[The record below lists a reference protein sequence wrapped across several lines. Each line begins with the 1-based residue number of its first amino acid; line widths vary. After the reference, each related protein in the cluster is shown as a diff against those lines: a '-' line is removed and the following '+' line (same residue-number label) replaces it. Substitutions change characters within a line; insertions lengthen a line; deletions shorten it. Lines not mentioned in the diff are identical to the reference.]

1 VPSFRKSKYCRIRH
15 LSVSRE
21 SKLDGTHGIT
31 PKGRACFG
39 NSSLLQNSLE
49 QYVIRRI
56 VDFALNNQLLVL
68 GFAAL
73 LFAGGIAAFH
83 DLPIEAYPDVADN
96 YVEIITQWPGIS
108 AEQIEQQVTIPL
120 EIVMNGIPHVVH
132 LRSFS
137 LFGLSDIKL
146 IFDDESDN
154 DWNRERVLERLSQ
167 VTLPPNV
174 VPQMGTDWSPVGQI
188 YFFTL
193 HSTNPAYDPMELKSI
208 EDWVIEK
215 SFKAVPNIVD
225 VASFGGPTREYQVR
239 VNPNKLVS
247 YGLSL
252 AQVEQQLTN
261 NNANAGGSF
270 IEAGLQQINVRSIG
284 LVNRVQDIEQ
294 TVIVTKNGTPIRV
307 QDIAVVS
314 QGPKIR
320 LGQFAKAIHRE
331 DGKIIDNDDVVS
343 GIVLLRKGAA
353 ADMALQG
360 IHKKVEELNN
370 YILPRGV
377 KIVPFID
384 RSDLVH
390 FTSHTVLHNLTEGM
404 ILVSIILFL
413 FLGNVRGALIVAATI
428 PFSLLFASICLDLR
442 HIPANLLSLGA
453 LDFGMVV
460 DGAVVMVENIV
471 RHLSHQNGVKTARE
485 RISEASHEVQRPV
498 FFAIAIIITA
508 YLPIF
513 TLQRVEGRLF
523 HPMAWTVAFALLG
536 ALLFSILIAPVL
548 ASFAF
553 QKGAKEWHNPI
564 LHFVI
569 ERYRIAVRWAIRRRT
584 ITVGAC
590 VLLVA
595 IANYLAFSGVI
606 GSEFLPH
613 LDEGALWVRGTL
625 APSTGP
631 EEGIRAANQARIIF
645 CSFPEVPQ
653 CTSQVGR
660 PDDGTDTTGFFNTE
674 FFVDLKPKEV
684 WRPVFHENKDEL
696 IAAMQR
702 ELDKI
707 PGVVWGFSQPIE
719 DNMEE
724 AVSGVKGALATKIY
738 GDDLK
743 VLEEKGDE
751 IVNIMRHI
759 NGIED
764 LGVFRVLGQPN
775 LNVTVDRAAAARYQ
789 INVADVQDAIQ
800 TAVGGNA
807 LTQVLQGEARYDLTL
822 RYLPEYRDT
831 QEAIENIRLLSASG
845 ERVSLQQL
853 CRMSV
858 TDGASEIY
866 REGNRRYV
874 AIKYSVRGRDLGST
888 VEEAIKKVNQEVKL
902 PSGYSLDWEGEYE
915 SQKRANQRLL
925 IVLPITILL
934 IFVILYTMFKS
945 FKWALLILANIAIAP
960 IGGLL
965 ALLMTGTNFSV
976 SSGVG
981 FLALFGVSVQTGV
994 IMLEYIN
1001 QLRARRYSIEDAAV
1015 EGAVLRLRPIMMTML
1030 VATLGLLPAALSH
1043 AIGSDSQR
1051 PFAIVIVGGL
1061 IAALVMS
1068 VFLLPTLYVWIASE
1082 RDVLPT
1088 AEGTFE
1094 EGEHVD

>member
-1 VPSFRKSKYCRIRH
+1 M
-15 LSVSRE
+15 
-21 SKLDGTHGIT
+21 
-31 PKGRACFG
+31 
-39 NSSLLQNSLE
+39 
-49 QYVIRRI
+49 IRRI
-56 VDFALNNQLLVL
+56 VDFALGNRLLVL
-68 GFAAL
+68 GLAL
-73 LFAGGIAAFH
+73 ILFAGGIVSFER
-83 DLPIEAYPDVADN
+83 LPIEAYPDVADN
-96 YVEIITQWPGIS
+96 YEEVITQWPGIS

-120 EIVMNGIPHVVH
+120 EVVMNGIPHVVH

-137 LFGLSDIKL
+137 LFGLSDLKL

-167 VTLPPNV
+167 VTLPPGV
-174 VPQMGTDWSPVGQI
+174 SPQMGTDWSPVGQI

-193 HSTNPAYDPMELKSI
+193 HSTNPKYDAMELKSI
-208 EDWVIEK
+208 EDWVVEK
-215 SFKAVPNIVD
+215 NFKAVPDIVD
-225 VASFGGPTREYQVR
+225 VSSFGGPTREYQVR
-239 VNPNKLVS
+239 VDPNKLVA

-261 NNANAGGSF
+261 NNVNAGGSF
-270 IEAGLQQINVRSIG
+270 IQEGLQQINVRSVG
-284 LVNRVQDIEQ
+284 LVDRAQDIER
-294 TVIVTKNGTPIRV
+294 TVIVTKNGTPLRV
-307 QDIAVVS
+307 KDIAVVS

-320 LGQFAKAIHRE
+320 LGQFAKAVHRE
-331 DGKIIDNDDVVS
+331 DGKIVDNDDVVS

-353 ADMALQG
+353 ADTALQG
-360 IHKKVEELNN
+360 IHEKVKELNDH
-370 YILPRGV
+370 ILPPGV
-377 KIVPFID
+377 KIVDFID

-404 ILVSIILFL
+404 ILVSLILLL

-460 DGAVVMVENIV
+460 DGAVVMIENII
-471 RHLSHQNGVKTARE
+471 RHLGYHNGDSKTPSE
-485 RISEASHEVQRPV
+485 KISEASHEVQRPV
-498 FFAIAIIITA
+498 FYAIAIIITA

-553 QKGAKEWHNPI
+553 AKGAKEWHNPVMQF
-564 LHFVI
+564 LI
-569 ERYRIAVRWAIRRRT
+569 ERYRVAVRWAIRHRAV
-584 ITVGAC
+584 TVGVCLILAS
-590 VLLVA
+590 VGG
-595 IANYLAFSGVI
+595 YLAFSGAI

-631 EEGIRAANQARIIF
+631 DEGIRVANQARIML
-645 CSFPEVPQ
+645 CSFPEVPK

-674 FFVDLKPKEV
+674 FFVDLKPKEE

-738 GDDLK
+738 GDDLR
-743 VLEEKGDE
+743 VLEAKSDE
-751 IVNIMRHI
+751 VVSIMSKI

-775 LNVTVDRAAAARYQ
+775 LNVTVDRDAAARYQ
-789 INVADVQDAIQ
+789 INVADVQDAVQ

-807 LTQVLQGEARYDLTL
+807 LTQVLKGEERYDLTL
-822 RYLPEYRDT
+822 RYLPQYRDT
-831 QEAIENIRLLSASG
+831 KEAIENIRLLSPSG
-845 ERVSLQQL
+845 ERVSLAQL
-853 CRMSV
+853 CKIKL
-858 TDGASEIY
+858 TDEASEVY

-888 VEEAIKKVNQEVKL
+888 VEEAIKKVNDQVKL
-902 PSGYSLDWEGEYE
+902 PTGYSLYWEGEYQ
-915 SQKRANQRLL
+915 SQKRANARLL
-925 IVLPITILL
+925 IVLPITILI
-934 IFVILYTMFKS
+934 IFILLYTMFKS
-945 FKWALLILANIAIAP
+945 FKWALLIMANIAIAP

-965 ALLMTGTNFSV
+965 ALWFTGTNFSV

-1001 QLRARRYSIEDAAV
+1001 QLRARRFTVEDAAV

-1061 IAALVMS
+1061 IAALIMS
-1068 VFLLPTLYVWIASE
+1068 IFLLPTLYVWVAAE
-1082 RDVLPT
+1082 RDVLPH
-1088 AEGTFE
+1088 AEEGFE
-1094 EGEHVD
+1094 VGEHVD

>member
-1 VPSFRKSKYCRIRH
+1 M
-15 LSVSRE
+15 
-21 SKLDGTHGIT
+21 
-31 PKGRACFG
+31 
-39 NSSLLQNSLE
+39 
-49 QYVIRRI
+49 IRRV
-56 VDFALNNQLLVL
+56 VDFALDNRLLVL
-68 GFAAL
+68 ALALILFAA
-73 LFAGGIAAFH
+73 GIVSFKR
-83 DLPIEAYPDVADN
+83 LPIEAYPDVADN
-96 YVEIITQWPGIS
+96 YVEVITQWPGIS

-137 LFGLSDIKL
+137 LFGLSDLKL
-146 IFDDESDN
+146 IFDEDSDN

-167 VTLPPNV
+167 VTLPTGV

-193 HSTNPAYDPMELKSI
+193 HSTNPAYDAMELKSL
-208 EDWVIEK
+208 EDWVVEK
-215 SFKAVPNIVD
+215 NFKSVPNIVD
-225 VASFGGPTREYQVR
+225 VSSFGGPTREYQVR
-239 VNPNKLVS
+239 VDPNKLIA

-252 AQVEQQLTN
+252 AQIEQQLTN

-270 IEAGLQQINVRSIG
+270 IQEGLQQINVRSVG
-284 LVNRVQDIEQ
+284 LVDRSQDIAE
-294 TVIVTKNGTPIRV
+294 TVILTKNGTPLRV
-307 QDIAVVS
+307 KDIAVVS

-343 GIVLLRKGAA
+343 GIVLLRKGATA
-353 ADMALQG
+353 ELALQG
-360 IHKKVEELNN
+360 IHDKVDELNN
-370 YILPRGV
+370 HILPPGV

-413 FLGNVRGALIVAATI
+413 FLGNIRGALIVAATI
-428 PFSLLFASICLDLR
+428 PFSLLFASICLDIR

-471 RHLSHQNGVKTARE
+471 RHLSREEGTKTPTE

-498 FFAIAIIITA
+498 FYAIAIIITA

-553 QKGAKEWHNPI
+553 AKGAKEWHNPVM
-564 LHFVI
+564 HFLT
-569 ERYRIAVRWAIRRRT
+569 ERYRVAVRWAIRHRAV
-584 ITVGAC
+584 TVGVC
-590 VLLVA
+590 VFMVALGGYLV
-595 IANYLAFSGVI
+595 FSGAI

-631 EEGIRAANQARIIF
+631 DEGIRVANQARVVL

-674 FFVDLKPKEV
+674 FFVDLKQKED
-684 WRPVFHENKDEL
+684 WRTVFHENKDEL

-724 AVSGVKGALATKIY
+724 AVSGVKGALATKVY

-743 VLEEKGDE
+743 VLEDKSDE
-751 IVNIMRHI
+751 IVNIMRQI
-759 NGIED
+759 KGIED

-807 LTQVLQGEARYDLTL
+807 LTQVLKGEARYDLTL
-822 RYLPEYRDT
+822 RYLPKYRDT
-831 QEAIENIRLLSASG
+831 QEAIEKIRLLAPSG
-845 ERVSLQQL
+845 ERVSLAQL
-853 CRMSV
+853 CKIKE
-858 TDGASEIY
+858 TDGASEVY

-888 VEEAIKKVNQEVKL
+888 VEEAIKKVNEQVKL
-902 PSGYSLDWEGEYE
+902 PTGYSLLWEGEYE
-915 SQKRANQRLL
+915 SQKRANQRLM
-925 IVLPITILL
+925 IVLPITIFI
-934 IFVILYTMFKS
+934 IFIILYTMFGS
-945 FKWALLILANIAIAP
+945 FKWATLILVNIAIAP

-965 ALLMTGTNFSV
+965 ALFISGTNFSV

-1001 QLRARRYSIEDAAV
+1001 QLRARRYTIEDAAV

-1061 IAALVMS
+1061 IAALIMS
-1068 VFLLPTLYVWIASE
+1068 VFLLPTLYVWIAGE
-1082 RDVLPT
+1082 RDVLPA
-1088 AEGTFE
+1088 AEEGFE
-1094 EGEHVD
+1094 VGEHVD

>member
-1 VPSFRKSKYCRIRH
+1 M
-15 LSVSRE
+15 
-21 SKLDGTHGIT
+21 
-31 PKGRACFG
+31 
-39 NSSLLQNSLE
+39 
-49 QYVIRRI
+49 IRRV
-56 VDFALNNQLLVL
+56 VDFALNNRLLVL
-68 GFAAL
+68 GLALL
-73 LFAGGIAAFH
+73 LFAGGIVSFER
-83 DLPIEAYPDVADN
+83 LPIEAYPDVADN

-120 EIVMNGIPHVVH
+120 EVVMNGIPQVVH

-137 LFGLSDIKL
+137 LFGLSDLKL
-146 IFDDESDN
+146 IFEDGSDN
-154 DWNRERVLERLSQ
+154 AWNRERVLERLAQ
-167 VTLPPNV
+167 VTLPPGV

-208 EDWVIEK
+208 EDWVVEK
-215 SFKAVPNIVD
+215 NFKSVPDVVD

-239 VNPNKLVS
+239 IDPDKLVA

-261 NNANAGGSF
+261 NNINAGGSF
-270 IEAGLQQINVRSIG
+270 IQEGLQQINVRSVG
-284 LVNRVQDIEQ
+284 LVDRAQDIER
-294 TVIVTKNGTPIRV
+294 TVITAKNGTPLRMK
-307 QDIAVVS
+307 DIAVVS

-320 LGQFAKAIHRE
+320 LGQFARGIHRE

-353 ADMALQG
+353 ADTALQG

-370 YILPRGV
+370 HILPRGV
-377 KIVPFID
+377 KVVPFID

-404 ILVSIILFL
+404 ILVSIVLFL

-442 HIPANLLSLGA
+442 QIPANLLSLGA

-460 DGAVVMVENIV
+460 DGAVVMIENIV
-471 RHLSHQNGVKTARE
+471 RHLGRQNGVKTARE

-498 FFAIAIIITA
+498 FYAIAIIITA

-513 TLQRVEGRLF
+513 TLERVEGRLF

-553 QKGAKEWHNPI
+553 QKGASEWRNPI
-564 LHFVI
+564 MHFLI
-569 ERYRIAVRWAIRRRT
+569 EHYRTAVRWAIRHRAIT
-584 ITVGAC
+584 IGVC
-590 VLLVA
+590 LLLVA
-595 IANYLAFSGVI
+595 VGNYLAFSGVI

-631 EEGIRAANQARIIF
+631 DEGIRVSNQARIIL

-653 CTSQVGR
+653 CTSQTGR
-660 PDDGTDTTGFFNTE
+660 PDDGTDTTSFFNTE
-674 FFVDLKPKEV
+674 YFVDLKPKEQ

-696 IAAMQR
+696 IAAMNR
-702 ELDKI
+702 ELNKI

-743 VLEEKGDE
+743 VLEAKSDE
-751 IVNIMRHI
+751 ILAIMRKI

-775 LNVTVDRAAAARYQ
+775 LNVTVDREAAARYQ
-789 INVADVQDAIQ
+789 INVADVQDAVQ

-807 LTQVLQGEARYDLTL
+807 LTQVLKGEARYDLTL
-822 RYLPEYRDT
+822 RYLPKYRDT
-831 QEAIENIRLLSASG
+831 KEAIESIRLLSPSG
-845 ERVSLQQL
+845 ERVSLAQL
-853 CRMSV
+853 CKISV

-888 VEEAIKKVNQEVKL
+888 VEEAIKKVNEQVKL
-902 PSGYSLDWEGEYE
+902 PTGYTVDWEGEYA
-915 SQKRANQRLL
+915 SQKRADARLL
-925 IVLPITILL
+925 IVLPITVLI

-945 FKWALLILANIAIAP
+945 YKWAGLILVNIAVAP

-965 ALLMTGTNFSV
+965 ALWLTGTNFSV

-1061 IAALVMS
+1061 IAALIMS
-1068 VFLLPTLYVWIASE
+1068 VFLLPTLYVWVAGE
-1082 RDVLPT
+1082 RDVLP
-1088 AEGTFE
+1088 AADGQFE

>member
-1 VPSFRKSKYCRIRH
+1 M
-15 LSVSRE
+15 
-21 SKLDGTHGIT
+21 
-31 PKGRACFG
+31 
-39 NSSLLQNSLE
+39 
-49 QYVIRRI
+49 IRRV
-56 VDFALNNQLLVL
+56 VDFALNNRLLVL
-68 GFAAL
+68 GFALL
-73 LFAGGIAAFH
+73 LFAGGIVAFH

-137 LFGLSDIKL
+137 LFGLSDVKL

-167 VTLPPNV
+167 VTLPPGA

-193 HSTNPAYDPMELKSI
+193 HSTNPAYDSMELKSI
-208 EDWVIEK
+208 EDWVVEK

-239 VNPNKLVS
+239 VDPNKLVA

-261 NNANAGGSF
+261 NNVNAGGSF
-270 IEAGLQQINVRSIG
+270 IQAGLQQINVRSVG
-284 LVNRVQDIEQ
+284 LVDRAQDIER
-294 TVIVTKNGTPIRV
+294 TVILTKNGTPLRV
-307 QDIAVVS
+307 KDIGVVA

-320 LGQFAKAIHRE
+320 LGQFAKAIHHE
-331 DGKIIDNDDVVS
+331 AGKVVDNDDVVS

-353 ADMALQG
+353 ADTALQG
-360 IHKKVEELNN
+360 IHKKVEELNDH
-370 YILPRGV
+370 ILPQGV

-404 ILVSIILFL
+404 ILVSFILFI
-413 FLGNVRGALIVAATI
+413 FLGNFRGALIVAATI

-471 RHLSHQNGVKTARE
+471 RHLGYKNGNSKTPSE

-498 FFAIAIIITA
+498 FYAIAIIITA

-553 QKGAKEWHNPI
+553 QKGASEWHNPVM
-564 LHFVI
+564 HFLI
-569 ERYRIAVRWAIRRRT
+569 ERYRTAVRWAIRHRA
-584 ITVGAC
+584 ITVGVC
-590 VLLVA
+590 LLLVA
-595 IANYLAFSGVI
+595 VGGYLAFSGTI

-631 EEGIRAANQARIIF
+631 DEGIRVANQARAVL

-653 CTSQVGR
+653 CTSQTGR

-674 FFVDLKPKEV
+674 FFVDLKPKEQ

-696 IAAMQR
+696 IAAMNR

-743 VLEEKGDE
+743 VLEEKSDE
-751 IVNIMRHI
+751 IVSIMRRI

-775 LNVTVDRAAAARYQ
+775 LNVTVDRDQAARYQ
-789 INVADVQDAIQ
+789 INVADVRDAIQ

-807 LTQVLQGEARYDLTL
+807 LTQVLRGEARYDLVM
-822 RYLPEYRDT
+822 RYLPQYRDT
-831 QEAIENIRLLSASG
+831 KEAIENIRLLSPSG
-845 ERVSLQQL
+845 ERVSLAQL
-853 CRMSV
+853 CKISV

-888 VEEAIKKVNQEVKL
+888 VEEAIRKVNEQVKL
-902 PSGYSLDWEGEYE
+902 PSGYTFDWEGEYE
-915 SQKRANQRLL
+915 SQKRANGRLL
-925 IVLPITILL
+925 IVLPITILI
-934 IFVILYTMFKS
+934 IFIILYTMFKS

-965 ALLMTGTNFSV
+965 ALLITGTNFSV

-1001 QLRARRYSIEDAAV
+1001 QLRVRRYSVEDAAV

-1068 VFLLPTLYVWIASE
+1068 VFLLPTLYVWIAGE
-1082 RDVLPT
+1082 RDVLP
-1088 AEGTFE
+1088 AADGMFE